1 MDHETEI
8 TIKEV
13 NHNKLWSPVSNKPS
27 VERWNQEK
35 KYRFYLKK
43 KTKKHNSHDKTNIIK
58 LNFDWNLVEKFIIK

>member
-8 TIKEV
+8 IIKEV

-35 KYRFYLKK
+35 KHRFYLK
-43 KTKKHNSHDKTNIIK
+43 KTKKHNSHDKINRIK
-58 LNFDWNLVEKFIIK
+58 LKFGWNLVEKFIIK